1 MREQKGK
8 EGGREREGKREC
20 ETLYQGH
27 QKRQVPSPPRGGGGG
42 TKKAF
47 GEF

>member
-27 QKRQVPSPPRGGGGG
+27 QKRQVTPSPGWGG